1 MIEPSKS
8 PWACGVV
15 MAKKKGGQLRFCC
28 DFRYLN
34 AVTIRDAYPIPRIDE
49 SLSKLVDAK
58 FFTTLDLGSAFWQ
71 VPLRKQ
77 DREKTGFARE
87 LGLFQW
93 KRMPFGLCNA
103 TATFQRLMAQA
114 LTSVTK
120 KYGNLIMCYVDD
132 VVIATPTLE
141 DHIERLEEVFS
152 CMKQAGLKCKPS
164 KCEILRDS
172 IKYLGRLVDKHGV
185 RPDPEA
191 VDAVLTWKAPK
202 TDTQLMSFLGFAN
215 YYREFSKGYTDKIYP
230 MQRLMRNKGKRFT
243 WTDEA
248 QVSFENIKRELCE
261 APVLGMPTEKGM
273 FVLDT
278 DASVVAISGI
288 LHQEQE
294 WNGRTVLRPIAYGSK
309 VLSDTEMKYGA
320 PKAEM
325 FAVITFVEKYRAYL
339 GSAPFKLRVDNRAL
353 AWLKT
358 YSMDQSYIG
367 RWIVRLDG
375 YHMIIEHRT
384 RDKHQNADSLSKKTE
399 FYERLEEKQPNQSE
413 IKDGFS
419 FLDKETYDKLP
430 LTRWLDKSGHPIPGH
445 PDLPVETAAEIKL
458 LARGEPVPL
467 DLLVRSNLVQ
477 QELTRLGI
485 NSMALLNRT
494 VNVAPDVMGKLR
506 DLLDREV
513 DRHDRE
519 WMETMQWL
527 TVTKRTEKMPVSIRS
542 RGVER
547 DCRSIVNQ
555 LVSSMPKEV
564 LLRTSFTEYG
574 TLNQNQTTE
583 EVRIKSKSS
592 FTRRVHFTDAK
603 EEYEPSPDCS
613 SVDKTM
619 SEESDTFEPVQD
631 DLSGEKLTRPPR
643 GRILSG
649 ESGLKRPMDR
659 HLSGESRNISDN
671 LEYDVGK
678 SVDSSVDS
686 RPQSWDNTSE
696 TTSNFDMSEIA
707 IHSLLV
713 DWKQRGL
720 DRETHQDPDRDR
732 YTSDEEG
739 TVVDN
744 AADELELIA
753 VSKRP
758 TRLLPHGTVVRTNLE
773 PSVQEATPL
782 KKIWCVKLMDDAHA
796 PEIMSGQMNVVNTY
810 LKARYRLSDL
820 LRAHRNDR
828 MTSSLKRWIENGV
841 PDKGD
846 LEEDSYKILKQ
857 FYLKRNDLLYLN
869 KDGIVACKRKE
880 EDKVLY
886 KYNSIVLTQ
895 LYQTE
900 LLFRS
905 HDQMGHQGV
914 DKVYNR
920 IQKRSNGRD

>member
-1 MIEPSKS
+1 M
-8 PWACGVV
+8 
-15 MAKKKGGQLRFCC
+15 
-28 DFRYLN
+28 
-34 AVTIRDAYPIPRIDE
+34 
-49 SLSKLVDAK
+49 
-58 FFTTLDLGSAFWQ
+58 
-71 VPLRKQ
+71 
-77 DREKTGFARE
+77 
-87 LGLFQW
+87 
-93 KRMPFGLCNA
+93 
-103 TATFQRLMAQA
+103 
-114 LTSVTK
+114 
-120 KYGNLIMCYVDD
+120 
-132 VVIATPTLE
+132 
-141 DHIERLEEVFS
+141 
-152 CMKQAGLKCKPS
+152 
-164 KCEILRDS
+164 
-172 IKYLGRLVDKHGV
+172 
-185 RPDPEA
+185 
-191 VDAVLTWKAPK
+191 
-202 TDTQLMSFLGFAN
+202 
-215 YYREFSKGYTDKIYP
+215 
-230 MQRLMRNKGKRFT
+230 
-243 WTDEA
+243 
-248 QVSFENIKRELCE
+248 
-261 APVLGMPTEKGM
+261 
-273 FVLDT
+273 LDT

-294 WNGRTVLRPIAYGSK
+294 WNGRTVLCPIAYGSK

-320 PKAEM
+320 TKAEM

-339 GSAPFKLRVDNRAL
+339 GSSPFKLRVDNRAL

-399 FYERLEEKQPNQSE
+399 FYERLEEKQANQSE

-467 DLLVRSNLVQ
+467 DLLVQSNLVQ
-477 QELTRLGI
+477 QELNRLGI

-494 VNVAPDVMGKLR
+494 VNVAPDVMRKLR

-519 WMETMQWL
+519 WMETMQRL
-527 TVTKRTEKMPVSIRS
+527 TITERTEKRPVSIRS

-583 EVRIKSKSS
+583 EVRIRSKYS

-613 SVDKTM
+613 SVDETM
-619 SEESDTFEPVQD
+619 SGESDTFEPVKDDSSEESDTFEPVQD
-631 DLSGEKLTRPPR
+631 DLSGERLTRPPR

-649 ESGLKRPMDR
+649 ESGLKRQMDR
-659 HLSGESRNISDN
+659 VLSGESRNISNN

-696 TTSNFDMSEIA
+696 TTSSSDMSEIA

-758 TRLLPHGTVVRTNLE
+758 NRLLPHGTVVRTNLE

-796 PEIMSGQMNVVNTY
+796 PEIMSGQMNVVKTY

-820 LRAHRNDR
+820 LGLNE
-828 MTSSLKRWIENGV
+828 MTE
-841 PDKGD
+841 
-846 LEEDSYKILKQ
+846 
-857 FYLKRNDLLYLN
+857 
-869 KDGIVACKRKE
+869 
-880 EDKVLY
+880 
-886 KYNSIVLTQ
+886 
-895 LYQTE
+895 
-900 LLFRS
+900 
-905 HDQMGHQGV
+905 
-914 DKVYNR
+914 
-920 IQKRSNGRD
+920 

>member
-1 MIEPSKS
+1 MLNRNADVFSKHKADIGCCNFVEHELEIEEGSVPHREGARRMTPNKSEACRKEIEMLMEYDMIEPSKS

-34 AVTIRDAYPIPRIDE
+34 AVTIKDAYPIPRIDE
-49 SLSKLVDAK
+49 SLSKLGDAK

-71 VPLRKQ
+71 VPLIKQ
-77 DREKTGFARE
+77 DREKTGFACE

-103 TATFQRLMAQA
+103 TATFQRLMAQV

-132 VVIATPTLE
+132 AVIATPTLE

-191 VDAVLTWKAPK
+191 VEAVLTWKAPK

-215 YYREFSKGYTDKIYP
+215 YYREFIKGYADKIYP
-230 MQRLMRNKGKRFT
+230 MQRLMRNKGKKFT

-358 YSMDQSYIG
+358 NSMEQSYIG

-384 RDKHQNADSLSKKTE
+384 RDKHQNADSLSRKTE
-399 FYERLEEKQPNQSE
+399 FYERLEEKQANQSE

-445 PDLPVETAAEIKL
+445 PDLPVEAAAEIKL

-519 WMETMQWL
+519 WMETMQRL
-527 TVTKRTEKMPVSIRS
+527 TVTERTEQRPVSIRS

-547 DCRSIVNQ
+547 DCRSIFNQ

-583 EVRIKSKSS
+583 EVRIRSKSS

-603 EEYEPSPDCS
+603 EEYEPSPACS
-613 SVDKTM
+613 SVDETM
-619 SEESDTFEPVQD
+619 SGESDTFEPVKDDSSEESDTFEPVQD
-631 DLSGEKLTRPPR
+631 DLSGERLTRPPR

-649 ESGLKRPMDR
+649 ESGSKRPMDR
-659 HLSGESRNISDN
+659 VLSGESRNISDN
-671 LEYDVGK
+671 LEYDVGE

-696 TTSNFDMSEIA
+696 TTSNSDMSEIA

-720 DRETHQDPDRDR
+720 DRETH
-732 YTSDEEG
+732 
-739 TVVDN
+739 
-744 AADELELIA
+744 
-753 VSKRP
+753 
-758 TRLLPHGTVVRTNLE
+758 
-773 PSVQEATPL
+773 
-782 KKIWCVKLMDDAHA
+782 
-796 PEIMSGQMNVVNTY
+796 
-810 LKARYRLSDL
+810 
-820 LRAHRNDR
+820 
-828 MTSSLKRWIENGV
+828 
-841 PDKGD
+841 
-846 LEEDSYKILKQ
+846 
-857 FYLKRNDLLYLN
+857 
-869 KDGIVACKRKE
+869 
-880 EDKVLY
+880 
-886 KYNSIVLTQ
+886 
-895 LYQTE
+895 
-900 LLFRS
+900 
-905 HDQMGHQGV
+905 
-914 DKVYNR
+914 
-920 IQKRSNGRD
+920 